1 MRGHGSLESGWLV
14 WGQVDIAQAVD
25 RSGNADGDAS
35 EQHARGGEDV
45 EAHGSGLPAVW
56 YDLAGSFLRGL
67 RGKAE

>member
-45 EAHGSGLPAVW
+45 EAHGSG
-56 YDLAGSFLRGL
+56 FLVGEGWEVGCDVVDEDGQL
-67 RGKAE
+67 